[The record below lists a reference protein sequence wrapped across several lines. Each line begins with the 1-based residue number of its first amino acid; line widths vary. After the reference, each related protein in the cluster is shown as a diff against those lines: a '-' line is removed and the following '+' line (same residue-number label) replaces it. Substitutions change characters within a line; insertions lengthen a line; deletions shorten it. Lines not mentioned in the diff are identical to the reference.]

1 MYTTKNERGKKAMT
15 KKELEKLVKIV
26 NQNVVTMENRTD
38 LERHYSDEEDFFD
51 IAVWELK
58 TVLTAAY
65 ELGRKSK

>member
-1 MYTTKNERGKKAMT
+1 MT

-58 TVLTAAY
+58 TVLAAAY

>member
-1 MYTTKNERGKKAMT
+1 MT
-15 KKELEKLVKIV
+15 KKDLEKLVKIV
-26 NQNVVTMENRTD
+26 NKNVVTMENRAD

-65 ELGRKSK
+65 ELGRKSR